1 MKIDERVYLV
11 ASGKLGHQISDAL
24 DCNVYLL
31 DGGRGEYALIDAGGG
46 IDPERIV
53 ANIERSGVAMS
64 QVRRLL
70 LTHVHGDH
78 AAGARFFHDVYGM
91 EVICAR
97 EAQPWLEQGD
107 PEKTSIAAAIRAG
120 VYPADYRYPPCP
132 VGRGV
137 AENDTIEVGDITLRV
152 VETPGHSR
160 GHVGYVFEESGTK
173 SVFAGDALF
182 AGGKIVLQNIWD
194 CSIQE
199 YADTVAK
206 LHDLRID
213 KLFPGHGPFLLAEAW
228 RHVERAHAC
237 FQRLELP
244 PNL

>member
-11 ASGKLGHQISDAL
+11 GSGKAGFQLSDSL

-46 IDPERIV
+46 IDPQRIV
-53 ANIERSGVAMS
+53 ANIERSGVAMT
-64 QVRRLL
+64 QIRRIL

-78 AAGARFFHDVYGM
+78 AAGARFFHDTYGM

-97 EAQPWLEQGD
+97 EAKPWLEQGD
-107 PEKTSIAAAIRAG
+107 QEKTSIAAAMRAG
-120 VYPADYRYPPCP
+120 VYPHEYRYPACP
-132 VGRGV
+132 VSRGV
-137 AENDTIEVGDITLRV
+137 AENDAIRIGSVSLRV
-152 VETPGHSR
+152 LETPGHAR
-160 GHVGYVFEESGTK
+160 GHLSYVLEEDGVK

-182 AGGKIVLQNIWD
+182 AGGKIGLQLIWD
-194 CSIQE
+194 CSIPE
-199 YADTVAK
+199 YAETVAK
-206 LHDLRID
+206 LHDLRAD

-228 RHVERAHAC
+228 RHVEHAHAC